1 MEKRSIDEWNSE
13 LEEELQ
19 ELEEDSVKEIADFY
33 ELTEKTVRLRLMKD
47 LRLNIIGKVTGK
59 TYTFSGGGAELDV
72 DKKDAEIMLTK
83 VSGHCNCPGGVGSTP
98 YFEIAR

>member
-1 MEKRSIDEWNSE
+1 MEKRSIDEWNGE
-13 LEEELQ
+13 LEDTQ
-19 ELEEDSVKEIADFY
+19 ELDKPYPKVKTPETI
-33 ELTEKTVRLRLMKD
+33 RLRLMKD
-47 LRLNIIGKVTGK
+47 LRLNIVGKVTGK